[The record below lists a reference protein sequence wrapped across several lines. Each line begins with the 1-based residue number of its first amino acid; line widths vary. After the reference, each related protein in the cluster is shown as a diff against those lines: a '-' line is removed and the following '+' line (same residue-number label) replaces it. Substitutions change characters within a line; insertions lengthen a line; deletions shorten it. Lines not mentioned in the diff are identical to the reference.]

1 MVYKNVLSVK
11 AMQQDNSIVNSM
23 LKKKMKKNTVTNF
36 DCKRFK
42 NFDHFILKLMY
53 YLQEIMFIFI
63 STVCISISAV
73 CTCL

>member
-1 MVYKNVLSVK
+1 MVYKNVLSLK
-11 AMQQDNSIVNSM
+11 SMQQDNSIVNSM
-23 LKKKMKKNTVTNF
+23 LKKMKKILLQTLIAKDLKILT
-36 DCKRFK
+36 
-42 NFDHFILKLMY
+42 ISLKLMY

>member
-1 MVYKNVLSVK
+1 MVYKNVLSLK

-23 LKKKMKKNTVTNF
+23 LKKKWKKILLQTLIAKDLKILT
-36 DCKRFK
+36 
-42 NFDHFILKLMY
+42 ISLKLMY

>member
-1 MVYKNVLSVK
+1 MVYKNVLSLK
-11 AMQQDNSIVNSM
+11 AMQKDNSIVNSM
-23 LKKKMKKNTVTNF
+23 LKKKMKKILLQTLIAKDLKILT
-36 DCKRFK
+36 
-42 NFDHFILKLMY
+42 ISLKLMY

>member
-1 MVYKNVLSVK
+1 MVYKNVLSLK
-11 AMQQDNSIVNSM
+11 AMQKDNSIVNSM
-23 LKKKMKKNTVTNF
+23 LKKKWKKILLQTLIAKDLKILT
-36 DCKRFK
+36 
-42 NFDHFILKLMY
+42 ISLKLMY